1 MMGKV
6 LKKKTVSANFPHA
19 AFSLLN
25 FLTLQTGTDRLSLN
39 VSAELPH
46 YTV

>member
-1 MMGKV
+1 MDKV
-6 LKKKTVSANFPHA
+6 LKKNTVSADFPHA
-19 AFSLLN
+19 PFSLFY
-25 FLTLQTGTDRLSLN
+25 FLILLAGTDRLSLN